1 MSRAVDGP
9 SLPMMNYGAS
19 RICKRACTAAAAL
32 LLVTATD
39 HLMGA
44 EATYPQDS
52 PQFSIEVPQGFKPVY
67 RDDSLVLLPIPEDG
81 FLIQINQQ
89 PAAAAEALPKIT
101 EAIATQLKLTDLKL
115 GTPSEAENQHEV
127 ECTVMTSTGNADG
140 APIVVTVVAFSIED
154 EKHFTVQSVGAAD
167 LNKKH
172 SFQLLNV
179 VDSIKPVE
187 SE

>member
-1 MSRAVDGP
+1 M
-9 SLPMMNYGAS
+9 
-19 RICKRACTAAAAL
+19 L
-32 LLVTATD
+32 LLSLTA
-39 HLMGA
+39 HGQLRAA
-44 EATYPQDS
+44 EAVYPKDA
-52 PQFSIEVPQGFKPVY
+52 PQFSIEVPEGFKRIY

-81 FLIQINQQ
+81 FLIQINEQ
-89 PAAAAEALPKIT
+89 PAAAGEALPKIT
-101 EAIATQLKLTDLKL
+101 EGIATQLKMTDLKL
-115 GTPSEAENQHEV
+115 GTPSEAENQHEI

-140 APIVVTVVAFSIED
+140 KPIVVTVVAFSIED

-179 VDSIKPVE
+179 VDSIKPAE